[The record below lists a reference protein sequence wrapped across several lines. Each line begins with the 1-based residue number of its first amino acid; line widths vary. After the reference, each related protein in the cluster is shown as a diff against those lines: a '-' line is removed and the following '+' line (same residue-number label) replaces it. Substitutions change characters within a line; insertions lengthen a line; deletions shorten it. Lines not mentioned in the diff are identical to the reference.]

1 MDYSTDKKMYKENSM
16 GHNPNDGE
24 NQVHFSGNTEG
35 GRSEK
40 IMDSA
45 GVEDGLASIAPCSP
59 KNYESVTANQRPEG
73 NTAKTGEFTI
83 GVS

>member
-40 IMDSA
+40 IGRA
-45 GVEDGLASIAPCSP
+45 HV
-59 KNYESVTANQRPEG
+59 
-73 NTAKTGEFTI
+73 
-83 GVS
+83 